1 VGDKVGGELNSWWV
15 VGDVLGKR
23 CNGLW
28 VDLDWDMG
36 EGEVGDAVLG
46 SGLKGMEVL
55 FIEMWV
61 VLVKD
66 KGAIA
71 GWTVGEECNI
81 SAG

>member
-1 VGDKVGGELNSWWV
+1 VGDKVGGELNSWWA

-46 SGLKGMEVL
+46 SGLKG
-55 FIEMWV
+55 I